1 MAVPDDRPPKGWT
14 LSNGA
19 VSPGDRVADFAA
31 RDQRVKGVCHAKGC
45 SRRVE
50 LEPKTLCAQGLG
62 LLAMAA
68 IERMWRCQRLEGC
81 NLDFRE
87 TPAELPLRLSQ
98 FVGRPNVRLRL
109 KCREHGCKFYRVWRV
124 EEMIG
129 ALEKRKQGGPTTQIT
144 ALGGMMTTPCPVCKK
159 ASWMAEVL
167 WVDTS
172 TMGWKVK
179 GERSFD
185 GMETH

>member
-1 MAVPDDRPPKGWT
+1 MAAPDDRPPKGWT
-14 LSNGA
+14 VSNGA

-31 RDQRVKGVCHAKGC
+31 REQGVKGVCRAKGC

-50 LEPKTLCAQGLG
+50 LDPTTLCAQGLG
-62 LLAMAA
+62 LLAMGA

-81 NLDFRE
+81 NLDFHE
-87 TPAELPLRLSQ
+87 TPAESPLRLSQ
-98 FVGRPNVRLRL
+98 FVGCPNVRLRL
-109 KCREHGCKFYRVWRV
+109 KCRERGCKFHRVWRV
-124 EEMIG
+124 EEMIEG
-129 ALEKRKQGGPTTQIT
+129 LEKRKQGGPSTQVA
-144 ALGGMMTTPCPVCKK
+144 ALGAMMTTPCPVCKK

-179 GERSFD
+179 GERSFE

>member
-1 MAVPDDRPPKGWT
+1 MAPLDDRPPKGWT
-14 LSNGA
+14 VSNGV
-19 VSPGDRVADFAA
+19 VSPGHRVADFAA
-31 RDQRVKGVCHAKGC
+31 REQLVKGVCRVKGC

-50 LEPKTLCAQGLG
+50 LEPNTLCAQGLG

-81 NLDFRE
+81 GLEFHE
-87 TPAELPLRLSQ
+87 TPADLPLRLSQ

-109 KCREHGCKFYRVWRV
+109 RCREPGCRFHRLWRV
-124 EEMIG
+124 EAMIA
-129 ALEKRKQGGPTTQIT
+129 ALGKRKQGGHATEVA
-144 ALGGMMTTPCPVCKK
+144 ALGAMMTTPCPVCKK
-159 ASWMAEVL
+159 AAWLAEVL
-167 WVDTS
+167 WVDTA

-185 GMETH
+185 GMETP